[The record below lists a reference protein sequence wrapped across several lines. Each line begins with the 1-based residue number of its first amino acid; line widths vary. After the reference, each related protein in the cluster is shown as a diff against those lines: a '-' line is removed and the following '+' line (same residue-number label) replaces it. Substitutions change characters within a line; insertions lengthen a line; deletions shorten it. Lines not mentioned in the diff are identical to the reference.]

1 MGLMVQAT
9 APIQMTFMGLPVTG
23 TLGRGIRTGDDSKV
37 LGLMD
42 WLHPDRFGSFILY
55 DMTVARANAMVARAD
70 AQGGVQLTDPAN
82 TWLSL
87 VITGPALRAAFIAM
101 GVPINGAGLK
111 AEAPLDSGPPLP

>member
-1 MGLMVQAT
+1 MGLMVIST

-23 TLGRGIRTGDDSKV
+23 VIGRGVRTGDDSKV

-42 WLHPDRFGSFILY
+42 WLDPTRFGSFILY
-55 DMTVARANAMVARAD
+55 DMTLARAD

-87 VITGPALRAAFIAM
+87 VIAPAALRAAFIAL
-101 GVPINGAGLK
+101 GVPVNGAGLK
-111 AEAPLDSGPPLP
+111 AVALPDSGPPPS